1 LYFEEVLKGLVTRK
15 VFRLVSCIEAKAM
28 VEKTVFNK
36 LRFFFLYFITGFFLF
51 IMLPQS
57 AVSDLVDESFLRLPV
72 PTEVDTGYSVATGDV
87 DGNDSIDFVTARQA
101 GLQLML
107 NNGSGIFQAA
117 SEGSLPVS
125 LSTQTIIS
133 VQLADLDG
141 DTDLDLILA
150 NGSGYNFL
158 LINNGSGRF
167 QDETSARMPVNSAI
181 SVAVSVADIDSDG
194 DKDLIIANRNAANT
208 LLINNGS
215 GVFSDVTQ
223 AQLGTDSEQSNG
235 LLLFDAN
242 ADGSKDL
249 LVLNEKNIRLFI
261 NNGLGA
267 FVDKSSIQLPG
278 IQFGGI
284 AAQSV
289 DIENDG
295 DQDVVVAAAAMGAR
309 LLVNDGTGVFSD
321 ETSTLLPENS
331 DFTIKVA
338 IEDIDFD
345 GLSDIL
351 LANAGQD
358 RVLINE
364 GNGHFANSGLLAVDD
379 LRSFGAAVLDIE
391 DDFDVDA
398 LLTTSKGTDRLFV
411 NNIGVPRIR
420 LQVSPNYIE
429 TGDNTTITVN
439 VFDEDGIAS
448 DSLDIQEPDGANQ
461 NLTLSLGTAVFVPTQ
476 VGEHIAVY
484 SATDTEGN
492 SNSRQKRF
500 TVLAA
505 DILAPTILL
514 DVTKPSPLLLGGQ
527 VNIATTATDDRGV
540 VDISV
545 DINGQNIPLDNAGN
559 VVYVATAIGV
569 HNITVF
575 AHDAAGNEGTT
586 TAQFTVDADTETPIV
601 TLEVTPLLLDV
612 AQTVSFQI
620 TASDNVAID
629 SQTLSLV
636 GPGIT
641 GSQNVSLNVSGQGSY
656 IPYQPGIYTA
666 TFQAI
671 DPSGNSSETNVD
683 FEVEGI
689 VDLEVPIVD
698 IQISASSIAIGGT
711 VTLQVNASDNVAISS
726 KRLEINGTPVTLD
739 VSGSV
744 TYTPPVIGVYN
755 AVAYAAD
762 FSTNEGT
769 STKTFKVVDP
779 ASDNTAPE
787 IDITSPIEDEDVGGS
802 VQVFGTATDETFV
815 SYTLAYAP
823 VGTNNFIDF
832 VSGNEEVVDGL
843 LGTFDTSLLENGFYE
858 VRLSATDVNGLTSYL
873 SVVISVSGDLKL
885 GQFAISFQ
893 DKNLNLGKLPVTV
906 TRAYDSRKRATVGD
920 FGYGWDVSFTD
931 VKVTQN
937 RIIGLS
943 WQTQSQGGFIP
954 QYALVPTKPHTVSIK
969 FGANQEFKFVAT
981 PSPETQAFNYQ
992 YIDGFNFD
1000 PIGDTKGTLVPI
1012 AASPFIYSGGAV
1024 LNFDFEIYNPTGYVY
1039 TSEDGFIYRFGGAS
1053 SNLRFQ
1059 LTSVTD
1065 PNGVTVQITPN
1076 GFQRSDGLSVA
1087 FVRDGAGRISRLTD
1101 PEGNAINYEY
1111 DVDGNLSAVIDAELN
1126 RTEFIYDANHFLTE
1140 IKDPLGR
1147 PAQRQEYD
1155 DGRLTAITDATGQRI
1170 EMEYDPTAQTQI
1182 VRDRRGN
1189 PVIYE
1194 YDNAGNVTRQTEFPT
1209 VNGAVKTI
1217 ETLRAYDSD
1226 NQLVSEMLPN
1236 GMKTLFS
1243 YSAKGNLLSRVID
1256 SEGLQISETFTYDGA
1271 SRVLTSTDAKGSVIT
1286 NAYDSKGRLV
1296 SKTAR
1301 TGEITAYEYDAN
1313 GNRTRLIDPN
1323 GDYTA
1328 FEYDTFGNKLT
1339 EERFDLNNNSIQR
1352 KEFTYSANGS
1362 KLSESLIVLKGGVS
1376 TALTTFFEYNKNG
1389 LLISEI
1395 DPLANEKIYEHDSVG
1410 NKVAE
1415 IDKEG
1420 NKTSFFYDSTG
1431 NLVKKTFPDSSVME
1445 YLYDVSGNRT
1455 SIIDKNLR
1463 TTNFEYDALNRL
1475 IKTVFSDGASRAN
1488 LYDEVGNAVA
1498 LIDELGNRTDHQY
1511 DAVGRRIKT
1520 IQPLAYDSLQ
1530 DADIRAETAYV
1541 YDANNNK
1548 ISVTDANGNSTSYQ
1562 YDKQDRL
1569 TVTEYSDGNTEM
1581 LEYDLL
1587 GSISKKT
1594 DPSGLSTL
1602 NEYDSLGRL
1611 VKVTLPAPDGIGDKP
1626 ITTYQFD
1633 KAGNMLVQIDANS
1646 NATLFEYDD
1655 VGNKLSRELP
1665 GGEKETFIYDAN
1677 GRVVGHTD
1685 FIGNL
1690 TQYTYNPVGRVI
1702 SVLYD
1707 DGSAVET
1714 TYAGGGQRLTVTD
1727 SRGVT
1732 SNVYD
1737 SRNRIQRVTSPT
1749 GQVVSYTYDLSGK
1762 QSSVVTADSSTTYT
1776 YDALQRISSSTDST
1790 GNVSAYTYDAVGN
1803 LTTVDYPNGTQANYI
1818 YSSRNQ
1824 LLSLQNVRSDSSV
1837 INGFTYT
1844 LNPNGLRAKV
1854 LESDGATIDYVYD
1867 DNYRLTNETR
1877 AGSNAYDH
1885 SYEYD
1890 LVGNRVTAIRNA
1902 LTENYSYDGND
1913 RLTAAGSISY
1923 INDAN
1928 GNRIE
1933 KNDGS
1938 NKTSYEYDF
1947 DNRLTRSVAPNGG
1960 VTSYLYDAEGN
1971 RVEKTDETG
1980 VTTQYVLDIHS
1991 NTGLVQVLEEKDG
2004 AGDVVVNYTY
2014 GHDLLFQTR
2023 AGDQSFY
2030 HYDGLGSARD
2040 LSDLNEL
2047 VTDTYLY
2054 DAYGREVASS
2064 GTTENVYRYTGERF
2078 DPNVGLYY
2086 LRARYYDQ
2094 NVGRFITTDPQVG
2107 DPQSPTSLHKYLYAN
2122 NNPVN
2127 FTDPTGRFSLIS
2139 ISISISINTNI
2150 RSVYTQNLV
2159 KFFLKALKIAYCT
2172 LEPAYQLQA
2181 LGLQMIA
2188 SNVPGGE
2195 LITMQ
2200 ARDLIA
2206 KGYQAIG
2213 KEIGAMYEA
2222 IANDLV
2228 SVKTEVGGLLGDLYN
2243 SYSSGDIPVPVPD
2256 SVAQLIEFKNELD
2269 GFLGDFEDALKNIE
2283 TLINGSNCE
2292 KFTLLA
2298 DKADDIAGKIPDF

>member
-1 LYFEEVLKGLVTRK
+1 
-15 VFRLVSCIEAKAM
+15 M
-28 VEKTVFNK
+28 VETIVNK
-36 LRFFFLYFITGFFLF
+36 IRFFFLYFIAGFFLF
-51 IMLPQS
+51 LMLPQS
-57 AVSDLVDESFLRLPV
+57 AISDLVDESFLRLPI
-72 PTEVDTGYSVATGDV
+72 PTEVDTGYAVSTGDV
-87 DGNDSIDFVTARQA
+87 DGNDSTDFVTARQT

-107 NNGSGIFQAA
+107 NNGTGIFQPA
-117 SEGSLPVS
+117 SEGSLPLS
-125 LSTQTIIS
+125 LSSQTIIS

-141 DTDLDLILA
+141 DTDLDLVLA
-150 NGSGYNFL
+150 NGSGNDFI

-167 QDETSARMPVNSAI
+167 QDETSARIPANSAI
-181 SVAVSVADIDSDG
+181 SVAVTVEDIDSDG
-194 DKDLIIANRNAANT
+194 DMDLVIANRNAANT
-208 LLINNGS
+208 LLINNGA
-215 GVFSDVTQ
+215 GVYADVTQ
-223 AQLGTDSEQSNG
+223 TQLGTDTELSNG

-249 LVLNEKNIRLFI
+249 LLLNEKNIRLFA
-261 NNGLGA
+261 NNGLGY
-267 FVDKSSIQLPG
+267 FVDKSLIQLPG

-284 AAQSV
+284 TAKSV

-295 DQDVVVAAAAMGAR
+295 DQDLVIAAAAMGTR
-309 LLVNDGTGVFSD
+309 LLVNDGTGIFSD
-321 ETSTLLPENS
+321 KTATQLPANT
-331 DFTIKVA
+331 DFTIKVV

-345 GLSDIL
+345 GLPDIL

-358 RVLINE
+358 RVLLNE

-391 DDFDVDA
+391 DDFDIDA

-420 LQVSPNYIE
+420 LQVSPSYIE

-448 DSLDIQEPDGANQ
+448 DSLDIKQPDASNH
-461 NLTLSLGTAVFVPTQ
+461 NLVLSSGTAVFVPTQ
-476 VGEHIAVY
+476 VGEHIAIY

-492 SNSRQKRF
+492 SSSRQKRF
-500 TVLAA
+500 SVLAA
-505 DILAPTILL
+505 DTLAPTITLT
-514 DVTKPSPLLLGGQ
+514 VTKPTTLLLGGQ
-527 VNIATTATDDRGV
+527 VSLVATATDDRVV

-545 DINGQNIPLDNAGN
+545 DINGQNIPLDNEGN
-559 VVYVATAIGV
+559 ATYVAVATGI
-569 HNITVF
+569 HNITVV
-575 AHDAAGNEGTT
+575 AHDAAGNEGTKT
-586 TAQFTVDADTETPIV
+586 EQFTVEADTEDPV
-601 TLEVTPLLLDV
+601 VSLDVTPVLLDV
-612 AQTVSFQI
+612 AQTVSFQV
-620 TASDNVAID
+620 TASDNVGID
-629 SQTLSLV
+629 TQTLTLT

-641 GSQNVSLNVSGQGSY
+641 GSHNVSLNVAGNGAY
-656 IPYQPGIYTA
+656 TPFVPGIYTA
-666 TFQAI
+666 LFQAT
-671 DPSGNSSETNVD
+671 DPSANSSQVSVD
-683 FEVEGI
+683 FEVEG
-689 VDLEVPIVD
+689 VEDLELPIVD
-698 IQISASSIAIGGT
+698 IQLSSSSIAIGGV
-711 VTLQVNASDNVAISS
+711 VTITVNASDNIAISS
-726 KRLEINGTPVTLD
+726 KRLEINGTPVILD
-739 VSGSV
+739 ASGSV
-744 TYTPPVIGVYN
+744 IYTPPVIGVYN
-755 AVAYAAD
+755 VVAYATD

-769 STKTFKVVDP
+769 NTKTFKVVDP

-787 IDITSPIEDEDVGGS
+787 VDITSPIEDEEVGGS
-802 VQVFGTATDETFV
+802 VQVFGTATDDTFV
-815 SYTLAYAP
+815 SYALAYAP
-823 VGTNNFIDF
+823 VGTNDFIDF
-832 VSGNEEVVDGL
+832 VTGNEEVIDGL

-858 VRLSATDVNGLTSYL
+858 IRLSATDVNGLTSYL

-893 DKNLNLGKLPVTV
+893 DKSLNLGKLPITV

-931 VKVTQN
+931 VKLTQN

-943 WQTQSQGGFIP
+943 WETQSQGGFIP
-954 QYALVPTKPHTVSIK
+954 YYALVPTKPHTVSIK
-969 FGANQEFKFVAT
+969 FGENQEFKFVAT
-981 PSPETQAFNYQ
+981 PNPETQAFNYQ

-1076 GFQRSDGLSVA
+1076 GFQRSDGLSVS
-1087 FVRDGAGRISRLTD
+1087 FVRDGVGRISRLTD

-1111 DVDGNLSAVIDAELN
+1111 DADGNLSAVIDAELN
-1126 RTEFIYDANHFLTE
+1126 RTEFVYDANHFLTE

-1155 DGRLTAITDATGQRI
+1155 DDGRLIAITDATGQRI
-1170 EMEYDPTAQTQI
+1170 EMEYDPTAQTQV

-1194 YDNAGNVTRQTEFPT
+1194 YDNSGNVTRQTEFPT

-1226 NQLVSEMLPN
+1226 SQLVSETLPN
-1236 GMKTLFS
+1236 GMKTLFT

-1256 SEGLQISETFTYDGA
+1256 SDDLQISEIFTYDGA

-1301 TGEITAYEYDAN
+1301 TGEITAYEYDEK
-1313 GNRTRLIDPN
+1313 GNRTRVIDPN

-1328 FEYDTFGNKLT
+1328 FEYGIFGNKLT
-1339 EERFDLNNNSIQR
+1339 EENFDLNNNSIQR
-1352 KEFTYSANGS
+1352 KEFTYNANGS
-1362 KLSESLIVLKGGVS
+1362 VLSESLIVLKGGVS
-1376 TALTTFFEYNKNG
+1376 TPLTTFFEYNKNG
-1389 LLISEI
+1389 LLISET
-1395 DPLANEKIYEHDSVG
+1395 DPLGYEKFFEYDSVG

-1415 IDKEG
+1415 IDKQG
-1420 NKTSFFYDSTG
+1420 NKTSFFYDSIG
-1431 NLVKKTFPDSSVME
+1431 NVVKKTFPDSSVME

-1475 IKTVFSDGASRAN
+1475 IKTVFADGASRTN
-1488 LYDEVGNAVA
+1488 LYDEVGNAIA
-1498 LIDELGNRTDHQY
+1498 LIDENGNRTDHQY
-1511 DAVGRRIKT
+1511 DAVGRRTKT
-1520 IQPLAYDSLQ
+1520 IQPQAYDSLQ
-1530 DADIRAETAYV
+1530 DADIRAETAYI

-1569 TVTEYSDGNTEM
+1569 TVTAYSDGNTEM

-1587 GSISKKT
+1587 GRVFKKT

-1602 NEYDSLGRL
+1602 NKYDSLGRL
-1611 VKVTLPAPDGIGDKP
+1611 LKVTLPAPDGIGDKP

-1665 GGEKETFIYDAN
+1665 GGEKETFIYDVN

-1685 FIGNL
+1685 FKGNL
-1690 TQYTYNPVGRVI
+1690 TQYTYNPVGRVV

-1707 DGSAVET
+1707 DGSTVDT
-1714 TYAGGGQRLTVTD
+1714 TYAGGGQRLNVTD

-1737 SRNRIQRVTSPT
+1737 SRNRIQAVTSPT
-1749 GQVVSYTYDLSGK
+1749 GQMVSYTYDLSGK
-1762 QSSVVTADSSTTYT
+1762 QSSVTTADSLTTYT
-1776 YDALQRISSSTDST
+1776 YDALQRISSSTDLT
-1790 GNVSAYTYDAVGN
+1790 GNVSTYAYDAVGN

-1818 YSSRNQ
+1818 YNSRNQ
-1824 LLSLQNVRSDSSV
+1824 LLSLQNIRSDSSV

-1844 LNPNGLRAKV
+1844 LNPNGLRTKV
-1854 LESDGATIDYVYD
+1854 LETDGATVDYVYD
-1867 DNYRLTNETR
+1867 DNHRLTTETR
-1877 AGSNAYDH
+1877 IGSNAYDH

-1890 LVGNRVTAIRNA
+1890 LVGNRVTAIRNT
-1902 LTENYSYDGND
+1902 LTENYVYDAND
-1913 RLTAAGSISY
+1913 RLTVAGNISY

-1933 KNDGS
+1933 NNDGG

-1971 RVEKTDETG
+1971 RVEKTDVTG
-1980 VTTQYVLDIHS
+1980 ATTQYVLDMHS
-1991 NTGLVQVLEEKDG
+1991 NTGLVQVIEEKDDV
-2004 AGDVVVNYTY
+2004 GDLVVSYTY

-2023 AGDQSFY
+2023 AGDKSFY

-2107 DPQSPTSLHKYLYAN
+2107 DPQSPASLHKYLYAN

-2195 LITMQ
+2195 LIAMQ

-2243 SYSSGDIPVPVPD
+2243 SYNSGEIPVPVPD
-2256 SVAQLIEFKNELD
+2256 SIAQLIEFKNELD
-2269 GFLGDFEDALKNIE
+2269 GFLESFEDALKNIE